1 MLPGEYLHEV
11 FEVRV
16 REAPN
21 RIAVST
27 LDEQITYGDLDI
39 RANRLAHN
47 LRALGVGPD
56 VLVGLC
62 VDRSIDMIVG
72 LLAILKAGGAY
83 LPIDPT
89 YPSKRIEFLLA
100 DSAVRVVLTVSR
112 AAQYLGECDSTIVY
126 IDEEAPVSPASAA
139 PPTPVAEGSKSNLA
153 YVIYTSGSTGKPK
166 GVLVEHRNIL
176 RVFEQTQHWFHFD
189 ENDVWSLF
197 HSISFDF
204 SVWEIWGAL
213 LYGGR
218 VVIVPYEIAR
228 TPSQSHSLLRTQKV
242 TVLNQTPSAFR
253 QLIAADMGQGKSS
266 DFNLRIVIFGGEELD
281 VKMLGPWVARYGD
294 QDPAL
299 INMYGITE
307 ASTHVTYRPILRE
320 DLSRPDLS
328 PIGVPIPDFH
338 LHVLDAKGD
347 PVQDGIPGELY
358 VAGAGVARGYFKRP
372 ELTAQRFVPGT
383 NEGSGGT
390 RLYYSGDRVVR
401 MPNGELAYLG
411 RSDDQIKVRG
421 FRIEPKE
428 IEVCL
433 TGHPE
438 VATAVVMPHD
448 YGDGDMRLVAF
459 VIPQAGL
466 KMTEQKAVGLTT
478 ELMDRAVAELPTH
491 LRPSV
496 YFVVS
501 EIPMTA
507 HGKVDKEA
515 LRQRIALKPELDEDA
530 PGSTTTTAEVI
541 AEIWGDVLQLKS
553 VGTKEDFFDLGGTSL
568 ALLRILGR
576 VNQHF
581 NVSLDGSELVDEPTI
596 SRLASC
602 VDKAQLSVAK
612 TLDADP
618 KVSEPMTPTAEV
630 IAGIWSDVL
639 QLKSVGTKE
648 DFFDLGGT
656 SLALLR
662 ILGRVNQCFSV
673 SLDGSELVDEPTISR
688 LASCVDAWLQNN
700 QPQLLEKK

>member
-1 MLPGEYLHEV
+1 MLPGKYLHEV
-11 FEVRV
+11 FEVKV
-16 REAPN
+16 REAPG

-39 RANRLAHN
+39 RANRLARH
-47 LRALGVGPD
+47 LKTLGVGPD
-56 VLVGLC
+56 MLVGLC

-72 LLAILKAGGAY
+72 LLGILKAGGAY

-100 DSAVRVVLTVSR
+100 DSAVRVVVTVSR
-112 AAQYLGECDSTIVY
+112 TARYLGECDAALVY
-126 IDEEAPVSPASAA
+126 IDKEEFTSTEPVA
-139 PPTPVAEGSKSNLA
+139 PPARVEGSDSKLA

-213 LYGGR
+213 LYGGS

-228 TPSQSHSLLRTQKV
+228 SPSQFHSLLRTQKV

-253 QLIAADMGQGKSS
+253 QLIAADMAQERAS
-266 DFNLRIVIFGGEELD
+266 DFKLRIVIFGGEALD
-281 VKMLGPWVARYGD
+281 VKVLEPWVARYGD
-294 QDPAL
+294 QNPAL

-307 ASTHVTYRPILRE
+307 ASTHVTYRPILAE

-328 PIGVPIPDFH
+328 PIGVPIPDFQ
-338 LHVLDAKGD
+338 LYVLDARGNPVEKGT
-347 PVQDGIPGELY
+347 PGELY
-358 VAGAGVARGYFKRP
+358 VAGAGIARGYFKRP
-372 ELTAQRFVPGT
+372 ELTAQRFVPGV
-383 NEGSGGT
+383 NGGPSGG
-390 RLYYSGDRVVR
+390 RMYYSGDRVYE

-428 IEVCL
+428 IEMCL
-433 TGHPE
+433 AGHPD
-438 VATAVVMPHD
+438 VATAVVLPHD
-448 YGDGDMRLVAF
+448 YGDGDVRLIAF
-459 VIPQAGL
+459 VIPHAGARL
-466 KMTEQKAVGLTT
+466 TEQRTASLTA
-478 ELMDRAVAELPTH
+478 ELANRAVAELPSH
-491 LRPSV
+491 LRPSS
-496 YFVVS
+496 YLVVS

-515 LRQRIALKPELDEDA
+515 LRQKLALKPELDANA
-530 PGSTTTTAEVI
+530 PLSMTATEEVI
-541 AEIWGDVLQLKS
+541 TGIWNDVLQIKS

-576 VNQHF
+576 VNERF

-596 SRLASC
+596 A
-602 VDKAQLSVAK
+602 
-612 TLDADP
+612 
-618 KVSEPMTPTAEV
+618 
-630 IAGIWSDVL
+630 
-639 QLKSVGTKE
+639 
-648 DFFDLGGT
+648 
-656 SLALLR
+656 
-662 ILGRVNQCFSV
+662 
-673 SLDGSELVDEPTISR
+673 R
-688 LASCVDAWLQNN
+688 LASCVDAQLQNN
-700 QPQLLEKK
+700 HLQLLEKK